1 MQLKAPAAR
10 AEIAQWF
17 NEVYGDHN
25 LIRLWPDVLPELRY
39 VVGSPYCDI
48 GWVIR
53 GEHLVIGFAL
63 DNMLR
68 GAASQAIQNM
78 NLLMDW
84 PIKTGLVPEA

>member
-1 MQLKAPAAR
+1 MASFVFFHQLPPDFPSPSTAGPLL
-10 AEIAQWF
+10 E
-17 NEVYGDHN
+17 YG
-25 LIRLWPDVLPELRY
+25 Y

-48 GWVIR
+48 GWIMR

-78 NLLMDW
+78 NLLMNW
-84 PIKTGLVPEA
+84 PIETGLVPEAQSQ